1 MGCKYY
7 SNFSQLKLLESVIS
21 FSAATIAAG

>member
-1 MGCKYY
+1 MGRKYY
-7 SNFSQLKLLESVIS
+7 TNFSQLKLLESVIS